1 MDTESEG
8 QRQANRPKERPT
20 DRQASQTD
28 PNLPARRQ
36 ARIQPAREKYTDK
49 CRPTNRQTDR
59 QTDKKNIQTCRQTI
73 FSRLRLKSIA
83 PKEFHLRERIL
94 EKRRHKWKFE
104 ELISKRKKLMMV
116 ERALETQLH

>member
-36 ARIQPAREKYTDK
+36 ACIQPAREKYTDK

-59 QTDKKNIQTCRQTI
+59 QTKKTSVT
-73 FSRLRLKSIA
+73 SY
-83 PKEFHLRERIL
+83 P
-94 EKRRHKWKFE
+94 
-104 ELISKRKKLMMV
+104 
-116 ERALETQLH
+116 